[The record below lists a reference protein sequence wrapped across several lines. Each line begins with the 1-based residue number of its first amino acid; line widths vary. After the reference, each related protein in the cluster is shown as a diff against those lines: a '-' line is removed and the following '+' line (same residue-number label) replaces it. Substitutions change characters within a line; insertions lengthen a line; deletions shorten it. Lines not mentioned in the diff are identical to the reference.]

1 MLLSGRP
8 SKEHFPVWVK
18 MRSHMRQNKSFGI
31 FHETF
36 KVRAKIMH
44 CIRKLTQE
52 EMHCS
57 VVPE

>member
-1 MLLSGRP
+1 MRLLRLICRAP

-36 KVRAKIMH
+36 KVRAKLVH
-44 CIRKLTQE
+44 WSETLRGGCDAAT
-52 EMHCS
+52 
-57 VVPE
+57 